1 MTSPGSVTQ
10 FSWKKHIAE
19 KHWIPSGHQ
28 LYITI
33 KSPLNPTK
41 SPSITMKNHSFWLV
55 KSPWNPMISLWNHI
69 FFGLNHPWNAPFCH
83 GIWPPLVPLGASSGF
98 LNWRTEHCLGPGTSA
113 GSQWTWRT
121 RVGQR
126 DSSRFLPDSLLRI
139 ELRFLG
145 GLKAQRPQKHHH
157 RLIWLLRLVTTTANR
172 RKTEQ

>member
-113 GSQWTWRT
+113 GSQ
-121 RVGQR
+121 R
-126 DSSRFLPDSLLRI
+126 DLSGR
-139 ELRFLG
+139 G
-145 GLKAQRPQKHHH
+145 GLELVKGIH
-157 RLIWLLRLVTTTANR
+157 RGFSPIRCWESNSVFWGG
-172 RKTEQ
+172 